1 MCVAKLSST
10 GSELERNT
18 TTILRKL
25 ILDSED
31 LKLNLQDEGGNTAL
45 HYATVNGDY
54 PFAQTL
60 IHRNADVNILNS
72 SGVNPVH
79 LAAAQN
85 NVQLSLLFLRSGA
98 QLMIPTKDE
107 RGKLAADLT
116 EDLQLK
122 MTFCGLKNSYSHPL
136 TIKYMDLSFFN
147 ARQLGTLGITMCPGR
162 KIKLW
167 SRDIFLDLQALQ
179 QAKCNTLVSCITRK
193 ELTEMGLTDYVDCV
207 RNANIEAF
215 QISIANNWIP
225 NSTDDFLQLVRM
237 IAIRLLEG
245 KNVVVHCDNGTNRS
259 SLFIGSVMVQLGLP
273 AEKAKQVLRTM
284 SEDYLNNP
292 AQQIYLSNLKFKAIE
307 ITDIEIK
314 NDQTHDLDSEASE
327 KEEKGQETKSNV

>member
-1 MCVAKLSST
+1 MAVAKLPST
-10 GSELERNT
+10 GPELERNT

-60 IHRNADVNILNS
+60 IHSNADVNILNI

-79 LAAAQN
+79 LAATQN

-98 QLMIPTKDE
+98 QLMIPTKE
-107 RGKLAADLT
+107 EGKFAADLT
-116 EDLQLK
+116 EDVQLK
-122 MTFCGLKNSYSHPL
+122 MTFCGLKTSYSFPL

-162 KIKLW
+162 KLKLW
-167 SRDIFLDLQALQ
+167 SRDIFFDLQALQ
-179 QAKCNTLVSCITRK
+179 QTKCHTLVSCITRK
-193 ELTEMGLTDYVDCV
+193 ELAEMGLTDYVDCV
-207 RNANIEAF
+207 RNSGLEAF

-225 NSTDDFLQLVRM
+225 NSTDDFLQLTRM

-259 SLFIGSVMVQLGLP
+259 SLFVGSVMVQLGLT
-273 AEKAKQVLRTM
+273 AEKAKQVLRSM

-307 ITDIEIK
+307 LTEIEIK
-314 NDQTHDLDSEASE
+314 NDQTNLDSEASE
-327 KEEKGQETKSNV
+327 KEEEKGQETKSNV